1 MSTITTETYTHPL
14 MAQSGGSPPP
24 AGAAQ
29 ERRSGEIRSAVGSGL
44 KSVKPGK
51 PATMAKQRMT
61 VTLPVELLERLRN
74 AVYWT
79 PGLTLARLIEDAVTD
94 SIATMERRS
103 HGEPFP
109 RRIAQLKGGR
119 PRRMRAVPGRFSG
132 PA

>member
-1 MSTITTETYTHPL
+1 MSAITIETYKQAVV
-14 MAQSGGSPPP
+14 AQSAGSP
-24 AGAAQ
+24 AAVAAQ
-29 ERRSGEIRSAVGSGL
+29 ESTSGESLPTGGTVL
-44 KSVKPGK
+44 KTVKPGK
-51 PATMAKQRMT
+51 PASIAKQRMT

-79 PGLTLARLIEDAVTD
+79 PGLTLARLIEEAVTD
-94 SIATMERRS
+94 TIAAMERRS

-119 PRRMRAVPGRFSG
+119 PKRMRAVSGRFAG